1 MNSEELQAKK
11 GRGEPIVVL
20 TCYDSPTAAWQEAA
34 GVDVVFCADS
44 VGTNLLGYDDERQVT
59 MDDMIHHLK
68 AVRRGLGDGAYLLAD
83 LPYGSCDRPGEALD
97 NSLRFTAL
105 GADGVKLEG
114 FRPGEVAAL
123 SERGLDVWCH
133 LGLNPQIH
141 QAKRIKART
150 AKAAARLVE
159 RALRLEDAGARFL
172 VLELIPEEVARAVT
186 ERLAIPTIGIAAGR
200 FTDGQVLVVTDLLGV
215 HELDLRHVR
224 RYAEFARQGRR
235 AFADYAA
242 DVRQGRF
249 PAPGQAWRMK
259 EGEAAEF
266 ERWLAGHPS
275 ITTLPS
281 GPPAGRGGAGP
292 HAGP

>member
-1 MNSEELQAKK
+1 MTSEELQAKK

-68 AVRRGLGDGAYLLAD
+68 AVRRGLRGDAYLLAD
-83 LPYGSCDRPGEALD
+83 LPYGSSDHPPEALD

-114 FRPGEVAAL
+114 FKPDVVAAL
-123 SERGLDVWCH
+123 AARDIDVWSH

-141 QAKRIKART
+141 EAKRIKART
-150 AKAAARLVE
+150 ARAAARLVE
-159 RALRLEDAGARFL
+159 RSLRLEEAGASFL

-186 ERLAIPTIGIAAGR
+186 ERLTIPTIGIAAGR
-200 FTDGQVLVVTDLLGV
+200 YTDGQVLVVTDILGV
-215 HELDLRHVR
+215 HEFDLRHVR
-224 RYAEFARQGRR
+224 RYAEFARLGTRGI
-235 AFADYAA
+235 AA
-242 DVRQGRF
+242 YVEDVRQRRF
-249 PAPGQAWRMK
+249 PAAGQAWRMRQ
-259 EGEAAEF
+259 GEADEF
-266 ERWLAGHPS
+266 ERWLSAHP
-275 ITTLPS
+275 LED
-281 GPPAGRGGAGP
+281 RGA
-292 HAGP
+292 